1 MYTLG
6 AVGFY
11 LHLQDEYQRDLRA
24 SADRQMDIAQA
35 VRQFTTVHVK
45 ELLLR
50 DEQQFHQASVPTFAA
65 NTTMQYLQ
73 TLYPGQ
79 QYREVAL
86 NPMNPK
92 NMVQDWELEAVNEF
106 RSTGK
111 LEFTS
116 PSKDA
121 SAMNFARPI
130 VVANA
135 ACLTCHGSPG
145 DAPSTVRAKYGVE
158 NGFGWRLG
166 EVIGAQVVSIPT
178 SLPRKRRNQHLAY
191 YLGASLLAL
200 GGGFVGLRLGLHRGV
215 LAPIENA
222 GNVWRKLASEDPLT
236 GTASRRSILD
246 VLDLLTGPGAN
257 GCAVSVIFIDIDH
270 FKLVNDTYG
279 HLAGDQILR
288 DFAQRI
294 MPVAR
299 QADVIG
305 RYGGEEL
312 LVVLPV
318 CKRKDAAT
326 RAHALRQV
334 IVASPFTVIGLDG
347 LSYEVAVT
355 ASFGV
360 AEWLPGES
368 MDQLLVRADAALYR
382 AKSGGRNQVRVARQY
397 EDAGGRWAMDT
408 S

>member
-1 MYTLG
+1 MYALG

-11 LHLQDEYQRDLRA
+11 LHLQDEYLRDLRA

-35 VRQFTTVHVK
+35 VRQFTTEHVR
-45 ELLLR
+45 EILLR
-50 DEQQFHQASVPTFAA
+50 DEQQFHQASVPSFAA
-65 NTTMQYLQ
+65 NATMQYLQ
-73 TLYPGQ
+73 TLHPGQ
-79 QYREVAL
+79 RYREVAL
-86 NPMNPK
+86 NPMNPNNK
-92 NMVQDWELEAVNEF
+92 AKDWELSAVHEF
-106 RSTGK
+106 RTTGK
-111 LEFTS
+111 PEFTS
-116 PSKDA
+116 RSKDA
-121 SAMNFARPI
+121 SAMHFARPI
-130 VVANA
+130 VANS
-135 ACLTCHGSPG
+135 ACLTCHGSPS
-145 DAPSTVRAKYGVE
+145 DAPSTVRTKYGVE

-178 SLPRKRRNQHLAY
+178 GPPRTRRNQHLAY
-191 YLGASLLAL
+191 YMGASLLAL
-200 GGGFVGLRLGLHRGV
+200 VGGFVGLRLGLHRGV

-222 GNVWRKLASEDPLT
+222 GNAWRKLASEDPLT
-236 GTASRRSILD
+236 GTASRRSVLD
-246 VLDLLTGPGAN
+246 VLDLLTGSGAN
-257 GCAVSVIFIDIDH
+257 GCVVSVIFIDIDH

-288 DFAQRI
+288 DLTQRI

-318 CKRKDAAT
+318 CKRKDAASK
-326 RAHALRQV
+326 AHALRQV
-334 IVASPFTVIGLDG
+334 IVASPFTVVGLDG
-347 LSYEVAVT
+347 LSHEVTVT

-368 MDQLLVRADAALYR
+368 MDQLLARADAALYR

-397 EDAGGRWAMDT
+397 EDAGGQWALDT